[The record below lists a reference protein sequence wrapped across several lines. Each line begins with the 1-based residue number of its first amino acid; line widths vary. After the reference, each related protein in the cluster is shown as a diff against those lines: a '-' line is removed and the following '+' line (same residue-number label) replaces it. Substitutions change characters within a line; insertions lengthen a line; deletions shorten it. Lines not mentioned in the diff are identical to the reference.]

1 MNILQLIFSF
11 LVPTALGKIPDWLIK
26 KIDYP
31 AEILENTEDSTLTL
45 TNGLVSRT
53 FLYSPG
59 FATIDLYS
67 HEKNSSVLRAI
78 DVEVFFFSG
87 SWTKIIS
94 RITILYNQN
103 LSFLLFAYSIQR
115 KGTIKLD
122 NITYD
127 IGGIHTTISRAY
139 LNRSALNDDIHPSKS
154 ASFEYIGYETKDPVA
169 PYPYK
174 PKRGAPANIE
184 WPPKGLHVY
193 FMFKAPTFS
202 PPSHQDVIVI
212 VHYEIYIGT

>member
-31 AEILENTEDSTLTL
+31 AEILENTEESTLTL

-78 DVEVFFFSG
+78 DVEVLSFFSFVN
-87 SWTKIIS
+87 TNNIEDTIS
-94 RITILYNQN
+94 YIKNTISITFIV
-103 LSFLLFAYSIQR
+103 FLLYSTQ
-115 KGTIKLD
+115 
-122 NITYD
+122 
-127 IGGIHTTISRAY
+127 
-139 LNRSALNDDIHPSKS
+139 
-154 ASFEYIGYETKDPVA
+154 GY
-169 PYPYK
+169 
-174 PKRGAPANIE
+174 N
-184 WPPKGLHVY
+184 
-193 FMFKAPTFS
+193 KA
-202 PPSHQDVIVI
+202 
-212 VHYEIYIGT
+212 

>member
-31 AEILENTEDSTLTL
+31 AEILENTEDRTLTL

-78 DVEVFFFSG
+78 DVEVLSFFSFVN
-87 SWTKIIS
+87 TNNIEDTIS
-94 RITILYNQN
+94 YIKNTISITFIV
-103 LSFLLFAYSIQR
+103 FLLYSTQ
-115 KGTIKLD
+115 
-122 NITYD
+122 
-127 IGGIHTTISRAY
+127 
-139 LNRSALNDDIHPSKS
+139 
-154 ASFEYIGYETKDPVA
+154 GY
-169 PYPYK
+169 
-174 PKRGAPANIE
+174 N
-184 WPPKGLHVY
+184 
-193 FMFKAPTFS
+193 KA
-202 PPSHQDVIVI
+202 
-212 VHYEIYIGT
+212 

>member
-78 DVEVFFFSG
+78 DVEVLFFFLSC
-87 SWTKIIS
+87 TKIIL
-94 RITILYNQN
+94 RIQSKVLKKLYIIRSFNYAKCILY
-103 LSFLLFAYSIQR
+103 LRLCSTFTSFTQWM
-115 KGTIKLD
+115 
-122 NITYD
+122 
-127 IGGIHTTISRAY
+127 H
-139 LNRSALNDDIHPSKS
+139 RSM
-154 ASFEYIGYETKDPVA
+154 
-169 PYPYK
+169 
-174 PKRGAPANIE
+174 R
-184 WPPKGLHVY
+184 
-193 FMFKAPTFS
+193 
-202 PPSHQDVIVI
+202 
-212 VHYEIYIGT
+212 